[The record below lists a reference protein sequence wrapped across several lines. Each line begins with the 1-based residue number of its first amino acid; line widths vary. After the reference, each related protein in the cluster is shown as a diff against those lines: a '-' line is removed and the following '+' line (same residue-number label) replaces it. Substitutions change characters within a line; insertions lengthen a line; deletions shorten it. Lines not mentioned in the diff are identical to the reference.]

1 MRKDLSASGP
11 PGLIHNR
18 NQVYPKEEVKLEVI
32 MESFKCGLMTIIW
45 IYLNYSLEQKK
56 AGYEL
61 PAFFKLKTVNYGNV
75 TPRYCPGLRTVIFVP
90 YVLLMA
96 LMNSLAA
103 NAFPFGVR

>member
-1 MRKDLSASGP
+1 MSASGP

-75 TPRYCPGLRTVIFVP
+75 TPLYWPGFRTVIL
-90 YVLLMA
+90 VLYFSLMA
-96 LMNSLAA
+96 LMNSFAA
-103 NAFPFGVR
+103 SAFPLGVR